1 MIKTL
6 GDVGSWLHLQGRSS
20 WPREEG
26 WCYPLGWSRQLG
38 WSSPGTG
45 MCTRCPPATLL
56 STCSRFTTAGGLCSS
71 QLLMVQNAGDSPDI
85 HCRWLA
91 TAWAQFEEEMTNQ
104 SWLCMERWW
113 QNTALPTWTNGNV
126 LALGSQVPP
135 GVKGLSILAIFC
147 ATHCMV
153 AS

>member
-1 MIKTL
+1 MWDL
-6 GDVGSWLHLQGRSS
+6 GCISKAEAVGHGRKDDVIPWDDPGSLDGAALA
-20 WPREEG
+20 
-26 WCYPLGWSRQLG
+26 
-38 WSSPGTG
+38 PG
-45 MCTRCPPATLL
+45 CAHVAHRLL
-56 STCSRFTTAGGLCSS
+56 CCSTCSRFTTAGGLCSS

-91 TAWAQFEEEMTNQ
+91 TAWAHFEEEMTNQ

-113 QNTALPTWTNGNV
+113 QNTALPTWTNRNV